1 MGILF
6 QPPQYERSGEGT
18 SMTLT
23 VAVEKWRFMFYF
35 FFLSMV
41 AIAQQLTKTFAGPI
55 LEAGAPEGTPIER
68 LGCGAF
74 NRGDSEF
81 NLTYGDGFTL
91 DQSHLEEAF
100 GYGNT
105 CTAWDYSPSREIIAM
120 YFPAL
125 EYSIVIYLLF
135 NFVTDMISYQRGM
148 LPEWYF
154 TLSKILFPIAI
165 FLSIQFRM
173 IFVLIAYENVKTH
186 TAAFLGFQFALVII
200 AIMNTMYIVLTGM
213 SYPEICFSKRVTG
226 IVARVYL
233 GCNLL
238 ISAVKI
244 YATAYAVAT
253 GTVPAWLKLFAKPG
267 LRYAKLID
275 NIWLLFNVV
284 FPLII
289 ACIRMRFEEPLVV
302 EITMPKCKH
311 DIEGS
316 SSETASLIR

>member
-1 MGILF
+1 
-6 QPPQYERSGEGT
+6 
-18 SMTLT
+18 
-23 VAVEKWRFMFYF
+23 
-35 FFLSMV
+35 MV
-41 AIAQQLTKTFAGPI
+41 VIATQLTKMFAGPI

-68 LGCGAF
+68 MGCGAF

-81 NLTYGDGFTL
+81 GLSYGDGFTL

-105 CTAWDYSPSREIIAM
+105 CTAWDYTPSREIIAM

-148 LPEWYF
+148 LPDWYIS
-154 TLSKILFPIAI
+154 LSKILFPIAI

-173 IFVLIAYENVKTH
+173 IFVLIAYENVQTH

-200 AIMNTMYIVLTGM
+200 AIMNTMYILLTGM
-213 SYPEICFSKRVTG
+213 SYPDICLNKTVTG
-226 IVARVYL
+226 IIAKTYL
-233 GCNLL
+233 VCNLL

-253 GTVPAWLKLFAKPG
+253 GTVPDWLKLFAKPG

-275 NIWLLFNVV
+275 NIWLLFNVL
-284 FPLII
+284 FPLVI
-289 ACIRMRFEEPLVV
+289 ACVRMRIEEPLIV
-302 EITMPKCKH
+302 EITMPKTGY
-311 DIEGS
+311 EGP
-316 SSETASLIR
+316 SSETTSLIR

>member
-1 MGILF
+1 
-6 QPPQYERSGEGT
+6 
-18 SMTLT
+18 MTLT

-41 AIAQQLTKTFAGPI
+41 VIATQLTKMFAGPI

-68 LGCGAF
+68 MGCGAF

-81 NLTYGDGFTL
+81 GLSYGDGFTL

-105 CTAWDYSPSREIIAM
+105 CTAWDYTPSREIIAM

-148 LPEWYF
+148 LPDWYIS
-154 TLSKILFPIAI
+154 LSKILFPIAI

-173 IFVLIAYENVKTH
+173 IFVLIAYENVQTH

-200 AIMNTMYIVLTGM
+200 AIMNTMYILLTGM
-213 SYPEICFSKRVTG
+213 SYPDICLNKTVTG
-226 IVARVYL
+226 IIAKTYL
-233 GCNLL
+233 VCNLL

-253 GTVPAWLKLFAKPG
+253 GTVPDWLKLFAKPG

-275 NIWLLFNVV
+275 NIWLLFNVL
-284 FPLII
+284 FPLVI
-289 ACIRMRFEEPLVV
+289 ACVRMRIEEPLIV
-302 EITMPKCKH
+302 EITMPKTGY
-311 DIEGS
+311 EGP
-316 SSETASLIR
+316 SSETTSLIR

>member
-1 MGILF
+1 MG
-6 QPPQYERSGEGT
+6 
-18 SMTLT
+18 
-23 VAVEKWRFMFYF
+23 
-35 FFLSMV
+35 
-41 AIAQQLTKTFAGPI
+41 
-55 LEAGAPEGTPIER
+55 
-68 LGCGAF
+68 
-74 NRGDSEF
+74 
-81 NLTYGDGFTL
+81 

-125 EYSIVIYLLF
+125 EYSIVIYLFF

-200 AIMNTMYIVLTGM
+200 AIMNTMYIVLTG
-213 SYPEICFSKRVTG
+213 

-275 NIWLLFNVV
+275 TIWMLFNVV

-311 DIEGS
+311 EIEGP